1 MEYFWKE
8 NKRFVIAVGG
18 GLLFLMLYNGFVLGP
33 IRAAAA
39 DAVRARVRE
48 KSELERKMAQGV
60 PTDDGLA
67 AGRKDRDQNRNA
79 LAKMTPEVAFAMPE
93 KFQKPK
99 RESVKSYFDNLKL
112 DLVKDLQT
120 KAVGNKVAMPA
131 NLGLPNDISDETATE
146 VLSRL
151 AVAERMI
158 ILAVD
163 AEVEKIETLDAEYGM
178 DRDERSSKK
187 SQFLTKYSVFMK
199 VTGRAETIFRI
210 LHGAQKKGSYLALTH
225 FEIGRPDATKDSFE
239 ASIGVALLK
248 VDDKAGLETK

>member
-8 NKRFVIAVGG
+8 NKRYVLAVGG
-18 GLLFLMLYNGFVLGP
+18 GFLFLMLYNSFVLGP
-33 IRAAAA
+33 IRSGAAE
-39 DAVRARVRE
+39 AVRSRTRE
-48 KSELERKMAQGV
+48 KTELERKMAQGV
-60 PTDDGLA
+60 PNDDGLA
-67 AGRKDRDQNRNA
+67 AGRRDREQNRKQ
-79 LAKMTPEVAFAMPE
+79 LASMTPEVVFNLPE

-99 RESVKSYFDNLKL
+99 RESIKSYFDNLKL

-120 KAVGNKVAMPA
+120 KAVGGKVAMPA
-131 NLGLPNDISDETATE
+131 NLGLPNDINDETATE
-146 VLSRL
+146 ILSRL
-151 AVAERMI
+151 AVAERLVN
-158 ILAVD
+158 LAVD
-163 AEVEKIETLDAEYGM
+163 SEVEKIETLDAEYGM
-178 DRDERSSKK
+178 ERDERSSKK

-199 VTGRAETIFRI
+199 VTGRAESIFRI

>member
-1 MEYFWKE
+1 
-8 NKRFVIAVGG
+8 VGG
-18 GLLFLMLYNGFVLGP
+18 GFLFLLLYNGFVLGP
-33 IRAAAA
+33 IRAGAAE
-39 DAVRARVRE
+39 AVRARVRE

-67 AGRKDRDQNRNA
+67 SGRKDRNANRDA

-131 NLGLPNDISDETATE
+131 NLGLPNDISDETAAE

-151 AVAERMI
+151 AVAERLV

-178 DRDERSSKK
+178 ERDERNSKK

-199 VTGRAETIFRI
+199 VTGRAEAIFRI

-225 FEIGRPDATKDSFE
+225 FEIGRPDATKDLFD

>member
-1 MEYFWKE
+1 
-8 NKRFVIAVGG
+8 
-18 GLLFLMLYNGFVLGP
+18 MLYNGFVLGP